1 MLVVGLLL
9 PVNVSSFAP
18 ITFDTAELCVVT
30 LNDKA
35 WKRAKEV
42 CNKLRYKGKPADIIK
57 AFYGQENNAQTYQ
70 MIKFTPGSLLLNG
83 FPSDVMQSHNL
94 E

>member
-1 MLVVGLLL
+1 MLIPHKKPPLSNRFACTPMLVVGLLL

-35 WKRAKEV
+35 
-42 CNKLRYKGKPADIIK
+42 
-57 AFYGQENNAQTYQ
+57 
-70 MIKFTPGSLLLNG
+70 
-83 FPSDVMQSHNL
+83 
-94 E
+94 